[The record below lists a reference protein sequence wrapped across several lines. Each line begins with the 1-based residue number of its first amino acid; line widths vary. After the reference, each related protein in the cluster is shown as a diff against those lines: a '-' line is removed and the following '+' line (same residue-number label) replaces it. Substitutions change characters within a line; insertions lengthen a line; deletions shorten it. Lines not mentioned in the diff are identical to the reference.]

1 MRLKLFPPTSL
12 ALLLVFSAS
21 LFSAHPAFAQVA
33 AAGEYKTIPLNVGLG
48 FSSYDADLA
57 GDRLNGGTLWIDYDP
72 ARMPARLYGLGIA
85 AQGRD
90 LNLNHSANQPFL
102 REDVGSGGAI
112 YRWNRHFLFRPYG
125 EGLIGFGNAD
135 YKTSTGLH
143 YHQTRT
149 VTTVGGGA
157 EFDAFHR
164 LWVRADYEYEWWPDF
179 FIAKATDPGPAMHP
193 QGLTVGFTYHMAQGF
208 SR

>member
-12 ALLLVFSAS
+12 AVLLVFSACPI
-21 LFSAHPAFAQVA
+21 LAQVSP
-33 AAGEYKTIPLNVGLG
+33 AGMVHTLPVNVGAG
-48 FSSYDADLA
+48 FSSYAADVS
-57 GDRLNGGTLWIDYDP
+57 GDRLNGGTLWFDYDP
-72 ARMPARLYGLGIA
+72 GWMPARLNGLAIA

-90 LNLNHSANQPFL
+90 LDLNHPTNQPFL

-125 EGLIGFGNAD
+125 EGLMGFGNAD

-179 FIAKATDPGPAMHP
+179 FINGKADTGPAMHP